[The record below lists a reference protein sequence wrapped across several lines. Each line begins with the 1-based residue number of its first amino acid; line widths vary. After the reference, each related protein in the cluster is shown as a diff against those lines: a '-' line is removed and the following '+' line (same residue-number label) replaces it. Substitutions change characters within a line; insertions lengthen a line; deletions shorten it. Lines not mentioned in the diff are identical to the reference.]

1 MFLRTQAH
9 SQTSP
14 STSRSVAVRFGSV
27 MAELLGWGLALAGAA
42 MMAGVASVLCVLFWL
57 DRQRRPH

>member
-1 MFLRTQAH
+1 
-9 SQTSP
+9 
-14 STSRSVAVRFGSV
+14 